1 MLIRTSACG
10 AFLQHVGLQ
19 VMLEKIAGVCLVEK
33 LQAIQL
39 YEADFNCYNQ
49 FIFGRQAMQRLT
61 DIGYVP
67 EELFSQKGS
76 TAEDAKFDK
85 TLMTDLSRQ
94 ARHPMAVTSADAAYC
109 YHDRV
114 NHVIMSLV
122 WLVLTNGNIPAII
135 AALIC
140 LQTMKFFQR
149 TGFGES
155 KTFFG
160 GALYSP
166 YLMGLGQGN
175 RAAPPSWIQLSAV
188 MVIVFKQLNL
198 GSMKQDPIMAETIH
212 TMGALFVDDTDL
224 YTWKEDAV
232 KPGEV
237 LSQAQLELEHWSIL
251 LNATGGALKP
261 EKCFWYLIDYKCVD
275 GKWQYADLVPRELV
289 ITNPDGSTS
298 PISQEEM
305 TSSKKTLGIH
315 DKRPQSGQQPPPQG
329 RLQDAQC
336 TRGRTKRA
344 HRSTP
349 FTHVLRRIFGL
360 FNLPVEQ
367 MICRVN
373 MLMQHYHTSTN
384 VSKKLDA
391 SLQYLQLQL
400 GTPHNPLLLDYA
412 VWGHLAPLSWV
423 KMLWRTL
430 NHFDIAPPRE
440 RDLVLMDIFA
450 SRDLDREAVLSLNRC
465 RVSLESIF
473 LSDISTADGKY
484 LEDFFVFNPGGRGQ
498 SSKFKFPCEVPTRGD
513 WDSWFNFWHSYT
525 ATGNTLHVPLGNWT
539 NPTHRIWKWHYNAAT
554 DDLIQIEGTSLIY
567 YKPAVGF
574 CITRSTRSYRKS
586 NEELFTPGTDA
597 GLPVSVIGMPG
608 SQVTK
613 LSVGPAIDSTTH
625 IRVLISGSSCIALR
639 VDGCGKKSNRAKIHR
654 QICYGLPTA
663 YARGH

>member
-1 MLIRTSACG
+1 
-10 AFLQHVGLQ
+10 
-19 VMLEKIAGVCLVEK
+19 
-33 LQAIQL
+33 
-39 YEADFNCYNQ
+39 
-49 FIFGRQAMQRLT
+49 
-61 DIGYVP
+61 
-67 EELFSQKGS
+67 
-76 TAEDAKFDK
+76 
-85 TLMTDLSRQ
+85 
-94 ARHPMAVTSADAAYC
+94 
-109 YHDRV
+109 
-114 NHVIMSLV
+114 
-122 WLVLTNGNIPAII
+122 
-135 AALIC
+135 
-140 LQTMKFFQR
+140 
-149 TGFGES
+149 
-155 KTFFG
+155 
-160 GALYSP
+160 
-166 YLMGLGQGN
+166 
-175 RAAPPSWIQLSAV
+175 
-188 MVIVFKQLNL
+188 
-198 GSMKQDPIMAETIH
+198 
-212 TMGALFVDDTDL
+212 
-224 YTWKEDAV
+224 
-232 KPGEV
+232 
-237 LSQAQLELEHWSIL
+237 
-251 LNATGGALKP
+251 
-261 EKCFWYLIDYKCVD
+261 
-275 GKWQYADLVPRELV
+275 
-289 ITNPDGSTS
+289 
-298 PISQEEM
+298 
-305 TSSKKTLGIH
+305 
-315 DKRPQSGQQPPPQG
+315 
-329 RLQDAQC
+329 
-336 TRGRTKRA
+336 
-344 HRSTP
+344 
-349 FTHVLRRIFGL
+349 
-360 FNLPVEQ
+360 
-367 MICRVN
+367 

-613 LSVGPAIDSTTH
+613 LSVGPAINSTTH
-625 IRVLISGSSCIALR
+625 TSIDFWEFLHSLEGRWMWEKIKPGKDTPTDMLWIANSLRKGTLIWATDGSYDRKKAIDLSGVGWIIFCTNTGFRVTGTFWERSIAASLYRAELLGLCALHLLAQAISLLVRC
-639 VDGCGKKSNRAKIHR
+639 
-654 QICYGLPTA
+654 
-663 YARGH
+663 